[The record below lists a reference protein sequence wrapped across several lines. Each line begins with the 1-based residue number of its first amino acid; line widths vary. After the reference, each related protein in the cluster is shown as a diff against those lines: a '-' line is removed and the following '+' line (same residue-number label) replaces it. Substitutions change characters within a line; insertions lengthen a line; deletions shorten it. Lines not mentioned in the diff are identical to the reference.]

1 MAYSNYYTGLTLCE
15 NCGLVFLDLDS
26 DAYKLY
32 HEIINNNGLLNI
44 SEINEFREETFLS
57 TEYSDHSSKM
67 AKSKRKVLEKA
78 EKSEP
83 RKNIFSKK
91 SDSIYSGISDSNF
104 KYVFNCEYKR
114 GNISFVGYIRG
125 REEYEGYA
133 VAKVVFDEKYTINNS
148 YKNLIAVKQENHSK
162 ASKCPCCGSEN
173 TWFWRPIIDGN
184 ASHYGC
190 ELLHNLFGYDIHIT
204 YDEDNCEVVTNI
216 GRVIKDA
223 NENPVENISIIDLDY
238 NSLDADQSK
247 AQRKVKSF
255 VNKMSKLPTLPVLL
269 VENTDEKDC
278 VLALLNTEKNIE
290 ILTKRLQDLY
300 YSEILFSNII
310 SRAEI
315 RINSQKEIQIC
326 DIRNSINQLS
336 KTPEQNDV
344 ERYFGLIA
352 PKKPQKFDKAKPA
365 EPLYSKPN
373 IFNKKRVAIENEQK
387 KSNYEK
393 QLALFEEELQQYNEE
408 RKKREDELKEYTNV
422 LNKKTVELSEIR
434 KKQIVQLEKKID
446 EIKSSTVDNNLETIK
461 YVNQLNLCCEDIS
474 ECEKLLKKFYQAK
487 KQLLSLNVVFPKYAN
502 IVALSVI
509 YEYLL
514 VGRCTSLAGADG
526 AYNLYESELRQN
538 IIISKL
544 DKIIDELEQIKENQ
558 FTTYQILSEI
568 NDGVTG
574 LNDKFG
580 DVITSLNKIEAN
592 TQDIKELSEYVA
604 YNTAKTAYY
613 SKANAEL
620 ANALG
625 YMIALK

>member
-1 MAYSNYYTGLTLCE
+1 MAYSYWYTGLTLCE
-15 NCGLVFLDLDS
+15 NCGLVYLDLES

-32 HEIINNNGLLNI
+32 QKIQKNNGLFCMRETNVVKEESYITTKYLDHD
-44 SEINEFREETFLS
+44 SE
-57 TEYSDHSSKM
+57 M
-67 AKSKRKVLEKA
+67 AESKRKVLKSA
-78 EKSEP
+78 ECMEP
-83 RKNIFSKK
+83 RHNVFPKK
-91 SDSIYSGISDSNF
+91 SSSIYDGISSSNF
-104 KYVFNCEYKR
+104 KYVFNCEYNREKV
-114 GNISFVGYIRG
+114 SFVGYDH
-125 REEYEGYA
+125 ENYQGYDFLGHA
-133 VAKVVFDEKYTINNS
+133 VANVEFDEKYSINNLFE
-148 YKNLIAVKQENHSK
+148 NLILVERKDNTK
-162 ASKCPCCGSEN
+162 PSKCPCCHSEN
-173 TWFWRPIIDGN
+173 TLDWKPIMDNDVSYDGG
-184 ASHYGC
+184 A
-190 ELLHNLFGYDIHIT
+190 LLHNIFGYDFGKDFINRNK
-204 YDEDNCEVVTNI
+204 EF
-216 GRVIKDA
+216 KDA
-223 NENPVENISIIDLDY
+223 DE
-238 NSLDADQSK
+238 NSLETIPIVDIGYRCLYGDKEEAIKKTNQFLNNLEK
-247 AQRKVKSF
+247 A
-255 VNKMSKLPTLPVLL
+255 PTNSVSL
-269 VENTDEKDC
+269 VENASEKDYIF
-278 VLALLNTEKNIE
+278 ALLSTEKNIE
-290 ILTKRLQDLY
+290 ILTKRLQELNYSQILY
-300 YSEILFSNII
+300 SKINERAKIRYSGE
-310 SRAEI
+310 
-315 RINSQKEIQIC
+315 KEIKIS
-326 DIRNSINQLS
+326 DIRKNIDELS
-336 KTPEQNDV
+336 KFPKES
-344 ERYFGLIA
+344 EAEKYFSLIP
-352 PKKPQKFDKAKPA
+352 PKPLEKFGKSKPTV
-365 EPLYSKPN
+365 PLYTKPN
-373 IFNKKRVAIENEQK
+373 IFNKKKVTIENEQK

-422 LNKKTVELSEIR
+422 LNKKTIELSEIR

-558 FTTYQILSEI
+558 FTTYQVLSEI
-568 NDGVTG
+568 NDSVTG